1 MSSTVQ
7 STKPITITLNIYY
20 HNSGVLGEKT
30 ELTVEDKYKRTM
42 EEIESLKVEL
52 GIPFFN
58 AIVPFD
64 QNKIKTVITL
74 PSSLQFLIYFLS
86 LTRPMAYNNDFPLL
100 PLYFYYQFAFKICP
114 RHR

>member
-7 STKPITITLNIYY
+7 SIKPITITINIYY

-74 PSSLQFLIYFLS
+74 FDIFPISILVQC
-86 LTRPMAYNNDFPLL
+86 PMAYNNEFPLL